1 MTPPT
6 SYCVIGRALCHARG
20 RQLGVPG
27 TVIGRGVKT
36 GGKVAQADIMIG
48 GTEKNKITTSKNGLR
63 ASFARGWVDVP
74 SPPPPTE
81 RAARSGDRATSPGK
95 PRPRRV
101 DPYRIVSS
109 RSVAGRARRLASPPS
124 VTASRTLAALPRPG
138 GVTTEVA
145 VAHGRGLRSALSHS
159 LPKRCFP
166 RRRCCAC
173 APRSR
178 SFVHTHVH

>member
-1 MTPPT
+1 
-6 SYCVIGRALCHARG
+6 
-20 RQLGVPG
+20 
-27 TVIGRGVKT
+27 
-36 GGKVAQADIMIG
+36 MIG
-48 GTEKNKITTSKNGLR
+48 GTEKNKIT
-63 ASFARGWVDVP
+63 
-74 SPPPPTE
+74 PTE

-159 LPKRCFP
+159 PRDASPDAVAVPPVVVRTHTQVHWCRQHRGGVLLPAVCPFFH
-166 RRRCCAC
+166 
-173 APRSR
+173 APYP
-178 SFVHTHVH
+178 SFH